1 MIEARHT
8 LLAADLARIL
18 SEPRGIE
25 RAVDYPPEEFL
36 RLVTSRGTVGGTLF
50 HDDVP
55 VVAGG
60 VTKLKAPYAF
70 AWLIASRELT
80 LDYLRHVLPAVRAG
94 IAAAKAENL
103 VLCASI
109 TPGQDAAQRFA
120 RYLGFTP
127 TPEHP
132 EHVVSIGNEP

>member
-1 MIEARHT
+1 MIEIRRT
-8 LLAADLARIL
+8 LLAADLASIL
-18 SEPRGIE
+18 SEPRDIE
-25 RAVDYPPEEFL
+25 RAAKYPPEQFL
-36 RLVTSRGTVGGTLF
+36 RLVTARSTVGSTLF

-60 VTKLKAPYAF
+60 VTRLDAPYAF

-80 LDYLRHVLPAVRAG
+80 LDYLRHVLPAVRTG
-94 IAAAKAENL
+94 IAAAAAENL

-109 TPGQDAAQRFA
+109 TPGQDAAHRFA
-120 RYLGFTP
+120 HRLGFRA

-132 EHVVSIGNEP
+132 EHVVIHRNEQ